1 MEEISGVKFTQ
12 AQVALAAQY
21 VYGDKLTTQKE
32 IILVSPEEESLVP
45 AAKPEKQASEKVPI
59 PQNKDEA
66 RRIVKTFESGARN
79 LRSDEPVADS
89 VAQHMLSD
97 KTSLLE
103 EQWLG
108 TEEEELYAYVSLV
121 LFACSLLILE
131 PDMFPSCYTST
142 RRS

>member
-32 IILVSPEEESLVP
+32 IILVAPEEESLVP
-45 AAKPEKQASEKVPI
+45 AAKPEKQVNEKVPI

-66 RRIVKTFESGARN
+66 RQLVKTFESGARN

-108 TEEEELYAYVSLV
+108 TEEEELYAYVSLA
-121 LFACSLLILE
+121 LFACSLLISE
-131 PDMFPSCYTST
+131 PDMFLSCSTST
-142 RRS
+142 RR